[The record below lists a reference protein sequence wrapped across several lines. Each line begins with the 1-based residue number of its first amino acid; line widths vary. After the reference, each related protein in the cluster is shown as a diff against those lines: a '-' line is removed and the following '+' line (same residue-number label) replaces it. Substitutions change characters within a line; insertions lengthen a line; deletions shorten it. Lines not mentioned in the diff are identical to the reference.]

1 MKTTLSLLL
10 SFCILFSSVSPSLA
24 QALPEKGGKAVLQTG
39 KTVGKAVRK
48 GVAVPKV
55 TIPANAQV
63 YSAGTRLVQSARA
76 LPKGTNISSL
86 TVVPNS
92 SALQASSELISS
104 KLTDLTAHHT
114 LAVGELTDG
123 LPGPIFAQTSPAARS
138 AALRTQFV
146 TFYLHGNA
154 NLAQQAEAVKFY
166 RTELETLSDAFA
178 KLPKGDE
185 RSALL
190 IASNKSHAN
199 YKDVLACNHALS
211 DAAALGLVGTKAD
224 APALINFYKK
234 AVNSPFEKTAEVIAA
249 RGLLRQGAYTQ
260 LQELATLTGAKG
272 PFWQN
277 LAAVAQEKGLPV
289 QINATAG
296 EAAPA
301 SADMARFLKLGCPQ
315 NVLNADVSR
324 QATHDWLE
332 LGATA
337 PAAAPVAVK
346 AQAAAPAAPKV
357 EMPKVQL
364 GGTDLSLSPTA
375 VPTAG
380 EAVAAE
386 TPAVPAETKSTV
398 EFLGRSDSDNSGVM
412 YSGVPVF
419 AIGKLFKKGAA
430 WLKNRFSKKASE
442 PIYHEP
448 GLHDATQI
456 SEVYSNLRS
465 PEAPAS
471 ADALMGAGEEGP
483 VPVSEK
489 GFKLTR
495 VDEKGIERILPVNLE
510 ISNRFRVKGYN
521 RVAFALTP
529 NFKHGYVAE
538 LRNQTQPP
546 LRMAHF
552 YMRLQP
558 DQVGALVDL
567 VRASGMTKFSLKLE
581 TRPDVVYQA
590 SVQQV
595 TDAATGALLPLE
607 VTLPEKSVAHGE
619 KVVLM
624 PEGNL
629 ALKGTD
635 GKIHQLSRFYVRL
648 PKNQIG
654 KFVQI
659 LRNSPTKFNVSVHP
673 TQNRADLIVRDA
685 SLTNVSLGKTMGPV
699 VNGALDMDVSAANG
713 MMFGINY
720 VLPGL
725 ASLLT
730 PVLKKYGEKNLMVL
744 SLAMSTAAGALATAG
759 GFYGFVEGM
768 ALSPVQK
775 GLFITALFLMSGS
788 SILKQLV
795 SNLLIRANRGEVI
808 LNAAKDALKTAETEM
823 TVAEKQGFAK
833 LGERVKEFFTKKS
846 EVSLKDIVL
855 YNLSFVYKNVGT
867 LAFLASP
874 YLINHGIQL
883 ATGVDLGLDYSI
895 SFPIY
900 AGYSGWVAWKVW
912 RAKLRDAYSAKN
924 LEQSQKMLQGTLDA
938 GAKVLGEATENV
950 PSVVIDDVARGFKD
964 SLDAWVFANVKID
977 SSKKSGDLYK
987 AAKAELFSGL
997 EKQLSEKYNIP
1008 ADRMNSLVHK
1018 VKHSVAVQENTL
1030 GNMGKMLKAPGVAAL
1045 ASAMTL
1051 ATIHEFVISS
1061 SFATSMKSLISQ
1073 GEFANFLIACSLYLP
1088 FIVGRLGG
1096 NVVSRRISPDT
1107 MYILCSG
1114 LSALGTG
1121 MMATAGDSVT
1131 QTIAGAAVASL
1142 GVGNFFTQMYD
1153 YIMNRYPKQN
1163 RELSS
1168 ILALTM
1174 AIGGLGA
1181 IPAGYFA
1188 SMSGAGVPLDLLY
1201 AGTMLGASL
1210 LLTPGM
1216 MKNSSLIKGMKYEAG
1231 RLWKKVKGV
1240 FKRDKGSTPTGLDN
1254 AAPAN

>member
-24 QALPEKGGKAVLQTG
+24 QSLPAAGKGLVKQGKSVSKVVQ
-39 KTVGKAVRK
+39 K
-48 GVAVPKV
+48 GVVMPKV
-55 TIPANAQV
+55 KLPANAQV
-63 YSAGTRLVQSARA
+63 YSAGVRVGQFAA
-76 LPKGTNISSL
+76 KGAVLPSV
-86 TVVPNS
+86 TVVPN
-92 SALQASSELISS
+92 ASSLQVPSALISS
-104 KLTDLTAHHT
+104 KLADLTAHHP
-114 LAVGELTDG
+114 LVVGELTDG
-123 LPGPIFAQTSPAARS
+123 LPGPIFAQTSPTARA
-138 AALRTQFV
+138 AALRSQFV
-146 TFYLHGNA
+146 TFYLHGSA

-166 RTELETLSDAFA
+166 RTELDTLSGAFA

-190 IASNKSHAN
+190 IASNKNHAN
-199 YKDVLACNHALS
+199 YKDVLDCNHALS

-272 PFWQN
+272 PFWQD
-277 LAAVAQEKGLPV
+277 LSAVAQEKGLPV
-289 QINATAG
+289 QINAVPG

-332 LGATA
+332 LGTTA
-337 PAAAPVAVK
+337 PAAAPVAAK
-346 AQAAAPAAPKV
+346 AQAPAPAAAKV

-364 GGTDLSLSPTA
+364 GGADLSLSPTA

-380 EAVAAE
+380 EAVAE
-386 TPAVPAETKSTV
+386 TTPAATNEAKGSV
-398 EFLGRSDSDNSGVM
+398 EFFGRSNSDNSGVM

-430 WLKNRFSKKASE
+430 WFKNRFSKKAPE
-442 PIYHEP
+442 PVYHEP

-465 PEAPAS
+465 PEVPAS
-471 ADALMGAGEEGP
+471 ADELMGAAEEGP

-495 VDEKGIERILPVNLE
+495 VDENGIERILPVNLE

-552 YMRLQP
+552 YMRLQA
-558 DQVGALVDL
+558 DQVGSLVDL
-567 VRASGMTKFSLKLE
+567 VRAAGMPKFSLKLE

-590 SVQQV
+590 ATQQV

-938 GAKVLGEATENV
+938 GAKVLGEAKGEV
-950 PSVVIDDVARGFKD
+950 SSLMIDDVARGFKD
-964 SLDAWVFANVKID
+964 SLDAWVFANVKMD
-977 SSKKSGDLYK
+977 STKKSGELYK
-987 AAKAELFSGL
+987 DAKKELFAGL
-997 EKQLSEKYNIP
+997 EKQLSEQYNIP

-1018 VKHSVAVQENTL
+1018 VKHSVAVQENTI

-1121 MMATAGDSVT
+1121 IMATAGDSVT

-1188 SMSGAGVPLDLLY
+1188 SMGGVGVPMDLLY

-1216 MKNSSLIKGMKYEAG
+1216 MRNSSIVKGMKYEAG
-1231 RLWKKVKGV
+1231 RLWKKFKGV
-1240 FKRDKGSTPTGLDN
+1240 FKRGNKGTTPTGLDN

>member
-24 QALPEKGGKAVLQTG
+24 QSLPAKAGKGIAKQGQ
-39 KTVGKAVRK
+39 TVGQVVKRVAV
-48 GVAVPKV
+48 VPKV
-55 TIPANAQV
+55 KLPSNVQG
-63 YSAGTRLVQSARA
+63 YSAGARV
-76 LPKGTNISSL
+76 GQM
-86 TVVPNS
+86 VPNLLPGVVVAPNAGS
-92 SALQASSELISS
+92 VQVPSDLIHS
-104 KLTDLTAHHT
+104 KLAALTSPHA
-114 LAVGELTDG
+114 LAGGELTDG
-123 LPGPIFAQTSPAARS
+123 LPGPIFAQTSPTVRA
-138 AALRTQFV
+138 AALRSQFV
-146 TFYLHGNA
+146 TFYLHGSA

-166 RTELETLSDAFA
+166 RTELEVLSSSFA

-185 RSALL
+185 RSVLL
-190 IASNKSHAN
+190 IASDKQHAN
-199 YKDVLACNHALS
+199 YKDVLNCHHALS

-224 APALINFYKK
+224 APALINFYKQ

-260 LQELATLTGAKG
+260 LQELATFTGAKG

-277 LAAVAQEKGLPV
+277 LTAVAQEKGLPV
-289 QINATAG
+289 QITAASG

-301 SADMARFLKLGCPQ
+301 SSDMARFLKLGCPQ
-315 NVLNADVSR
+315 NVLNADISR
-324 QATHDWLE
+324 QATRDWLE
-332 LGATA
+332 LGTTPAAEPVA
-337 PAAAPVAVK
+337 PAAK
-346 AQAAAPAAPKV
+346 AQPAASPKV

-364 GGTDLSLSPTA
+364 PGADLSLSPTA

-380 EAVAAE
+380 EAVAE
-386 TPAVPAETKSTV
+386 TAAVPAETKSTV
-398 EFLGRSDSDNSGVM
+398 EFFGRSENDNSGVM

-430 WLKNRFSKKASE
+430 WLKNRFSKKAPE

-471 ADALMGAGEEGP
+471 ADELMGAGEEGP

-495 VDEKGIERILPVNLE
+495 VDENGIERILPVNLE

-552 YMRLQP
+552 YMRLQA
-558 DQVGALVDL
+558 DQVGSLVDL
-567 VRASGMTKFSLKLE
+567 VRAAGMTKFSLKLE
-581 TRPDVVYQA
+581 NRPDVVYQA
-590 SVQQV
+590 ATQQV

-619 KVVLM
+619 KVVLS

-629 ALKGTD
+629 ALQGTD
-635 GKIHQLSRFYVRL
+635 GKIHHLSRFYVRL

-654 KFVQI
+654 KFVEI
-659 LRNSPTKFNVSVHP
+659 LRHSPTKFNVSVHP

-699 VNGALDMDVSAANG
+699 VNGALGIDVSAANG

-730 PVLKKYGEKNLMVL
+730 PVLKKYGEKNLMVV

-823 TVAEKQGFAK
+823 SVAEKQGFAK

-883 ATGVDLGLDYSI
+883 ATGVNLGLDYSI

-938 GAKVLGEATENV
+938 GAKVLAEAKGEV
-950 PSVVIDDVARGFKD
+950 PSLVIDEVARGFKD
-964 SLDAWVFANVKID
+964 SLDAWVFANVKMD
-977 SSKKSGDLYK
+977 SSKKASDLYK
-987 AAKAELFSGL
+987 GAKAELFAGL
-997 EKQLSEKYNIP
+997 EKQLAEQYNVP
-1008 ADRMNSLVHK
+1008 ADRLNDLVHK

-1107 MYILCSG
+1107 MYILCSS

-1174 AIGGLGA
+1174 AVGGLGA
-1181 IPAGYFA
+1181 IPAGYLA
-1188 SMSGAGVPLDLLY
+1188 SMSGAGVPMDLLY

-1216 MKNSSLIKGMKYEAG
+1216 MSNSSLVKGVKYEAG

-1240 FKRDKGSTPTGLDN
+1240 FKRDKGATPTNLDN

>member
-430 WLKNRFSKKASE
+430 WLKNRFSKKAPE